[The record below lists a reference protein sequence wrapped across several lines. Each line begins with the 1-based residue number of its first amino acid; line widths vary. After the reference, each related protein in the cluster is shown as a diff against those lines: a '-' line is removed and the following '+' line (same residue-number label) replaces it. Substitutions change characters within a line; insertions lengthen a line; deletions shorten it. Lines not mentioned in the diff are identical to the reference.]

1 MRGREFYTHLHLPL
15 TRSGFEYTFVRN
27 RDDTHNMFLP
37 ASQNI
42 YVWILQETV
51 LRLDRPLDKTHEGIH
66 LPVRMKYL
74 NSLENLR
81 IPKKTHDIQ

>member
-27 RDDTHNMFLP
+27 RDDTNNMFLP

-51 LRLDRPLDKTHEGIH
+51 LRLNRPLDKTHEGIH

-81 IPKKTHDIQ
+81 VPKKTHDIQ